1 MTVIEAGQLAGNVI
15 RLVPLAEEHKLEL
28 KKLLHNPQIWEYTWR
43 QISSEEEAGQ
53 LVDTALANGAVGK
66 EIPYVMVE
74 QASGRIVGT
83 TRLMHLDRTHRN
95 AEIGCTWITPEY
107 WRTAVNT
114 ESKLLLLQYAFEVLG
129 LIRVD
134 FSIVSHNL
142 RSQRAIE
149 RIGAVR
155 EGVLRKHRITAHGA
169 VMDNV
174 LYSIIDEEW
183 PVVKKNLQY
192 LVNEKY
198 K

>member
-1 MTVIEAGQLAGNVI
+1 MTAIETGQLAGSVI
-15 RLVPLAEEHKLEL
+15 RLVALTAEHKPEL
-28 KKLLHNPQIWEYTWR
+28 KKLLHNPLIWEYTWR
-43 QISSEEEAGQ
+43 RISSEEQAGQ
-53 LVDTALANGAVGK
+53 LVDTALTNQAAGK
-66 EIPYVMVE
+66 DMPYVMVE

-83 TRLMHLDRTHRN
+83 TRLMHLDGTHRN
-95 AEIGCTWITPEY
+95 AEIGCTWISPEY

-114 ESKLLLLQYAFEVLG
+114 ESKLLLLQHAFEVLG

-155 EGVLRKHRITAHGA
+155 EGVLRKHRITADGA

-183 PVVKKNLQY
+183 PAVKKNLQY

>member
-1 MTVIEAGQLAGNVI
+1 MTVIEAGQLAGGVI

-43 QISSEEEAGQ
+43 QISSEEGAGQ
-53 LVDTALANGAVGK
+53 LVDTALENQAAGK

-74 QASGRIVGT
+74 QPSGRIVGT

-95 AEIGCTWITPEY
+95 AEIGCTWISPEY

-142 RSQRAIE
+142 RSRRAIE

-155 EGVLRKHRITAHGA
+155 EGILRKHRITAQGA

-183 PVVKKNLQY
+183 PAVKKNLQY

>member
-1 MTVIEAGQLAGNVI
+1 MTVIEAGQLAGGVI

-28 KKLLHNPQIWEYTWR
+28 KNLLHNPLIWEYTWR
-43 QISSEEEAGQ
+43 QVSSEEEAGQ
-53 LVDTALANGAVGK
+53 LVDTALENQAAGK
-66 EIPYVMVE
+66 DIPYVMIE
-74 QASGRIVGT
+74 QPSGRIVGT

-95 AEIGCTWITPEY
+95 AEIGCTWISPEY

-155 EGVLRKHRITAHGA
+155 EGILRKHRITAQGA

-183 PVVKKNLQY
+183 PAVKKNLQY
-192 LVNEKY
+192 LLNEKY

>member
-28 KKLLHNPQIWEYTWR
+28 KKLLHNPLIWEYTWR

>member
-1 MTVIEAGQLAGNVI
+1 MTAIETVQHEGNVI
-15 RLVPLAEEHKLEL
+15 RLVPLTAEHKPEL
-28 KKLLHNPQIWEYTWR
+28 TKVLHNPLIWEYTWR
-43 QISSEEEAGQ
+43 RISSEEEAGQ
-53 LVDTALANGAVGK
+53 LVDAALANQAAGK
-66 EIPYVMVE
+66 DMPYVMVE
-74 QASGRIVGT
+74 QASGRILGT

-95 AEIGCTWITPEY
+95 AEIGCTWISTDY

-134 FSIVSHNL
+134 FSIVSDNL
-142 RSQRAIE
+142 RSRRAIE
-149 RIGAVR
+149 RIGAAL
-155 EGVLRKHRITAHGA
+155 EGVLRKHRITADGT

-183 PVVKKNLQY
+183 PAVKQNLLY

-198 K
+198 N

>member
-1 MTVIEAGQLAGNVI
+1 MTAIEAGQLAGNVI
-15 RLVPLAEEHKLEL
+15 RLAPLTEEHKPEL
-28 KKLLHNPQIWEYTWR
+28 MKLLHHPLIWEYTWR
-43 QISSEEEAGQ
+43 QISTEEEAGQ
-53 LVDTALANGAVGK
+53 LVDTALANQAAGK
-66 EIPYVMVE
+66 DIPYVMVE
-74 QASGRIVGT
+74 QTSGRIVGT
-83 TRLMHLDRTHRN
+83 TRLMHLDRRHLN
-95 AEIGCTWITPEY
+95 AEIGCTWISPEH

-142 RSQRAIE
+142 RSQQAIE

-155 EGVLRKHRITAHGA
+155 EGVLRKHRITAHGT

-183 PVVKKNLQY
+183 PAVKKNLQY